1 MSFAITDKDLN
12 HDNDGSADEDHN
24 DVYDDDDDEVVDD
37 DDAKTLCLRS
47 HVSPDARQTKH

>member
-1 MSFAITDKDLN
+1 MVMTITVKDLN

-24 DVYDDDDDEVVDD
+24 DVYDDDDD
-37 DDAKTLCLRS
+37 DAKTLCLRS

>member
-1 MSFAITDKDLN
+1 MVMTITVKDLN

-24 DVYDDDDDEVVDD
+24 DVYDDD
-37 DDAKTLCLRS
+37 AKTLCLRS